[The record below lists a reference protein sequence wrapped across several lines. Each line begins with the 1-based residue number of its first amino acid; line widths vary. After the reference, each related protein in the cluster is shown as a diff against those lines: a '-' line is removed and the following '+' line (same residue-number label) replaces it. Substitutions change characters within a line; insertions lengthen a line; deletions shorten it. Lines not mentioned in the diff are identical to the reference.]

1 MEEVVEAKAD
11 VEDAEVETVEV
22 EAEAER
28 DSCGFLVVMEILSLA
43 EVEGGIDDPGSDAE
57 RLIPI
62 EGSGFSL
69 PFPTDFEGRD
79 AGLEDREAGKV
90 CAEFSEFAVELATK
104 CP

>member
-1 MEEVVEAKAD
+1 MEDDMEGEDD
-11 VEDAEVETVEV
+11 VEDVAMETV

-28 DSCGFLVVMEILSLA
+28 GSGGFFVVMEIFSPA
-43 EVEGGIDDPGSDAE
+43 EVEGGSDDPGSDAE

-69 PFPTDFEGRD
+69 PFPTDFEGRE